1 MKKISANSYRTVV
14 SIVKNYNKKMKYI
27 GMTKNVYNTHTTYY
41 YNAKNKLVKYVKD
54 VYVPNTNTIMGYDE
68 YDGNGKLVRSV
79 RW

>member
-1 MKKISANSYRTVV
+1 MFI
-14 SIVKNYNKKMKYI
+14 
-27 GMTKNVYNTHTTYY
+27 THILHTITMQ
-41 YNAKNKLVKYVKD
+41 KNKLVKYVKD

>member
-1 MKKISANSYRTVV
+1 MFI
-14 SIVKNYNKKMKYI
+14 
-27 GMTKNVYNTHTTYY
+27 THILHTITNTTYY

>member
-1 MKKISANSYRTVV
+1 
-14 SIVKNYNKKMKYI
+14 MKYI